1 MNEERRQA
9 SATDRERAAAA
20 DDRARMPA
28 VEPTPDSQTR
38 DAAAPGRAGSADT
51 PNTRVMLLPGDQAEA
66 LRGKWSDIQA
76 GFVDAPRSAV
86 ERADALV
93 VDTVKQ
99 LAHVFGMERAR
110 LEDQW
115 DRGGDVTTEDLRVTL
130 QRYRSFFDRLLSM

>member
-9 SATDRERAAAA
+9 SATDRERTAAA
-20 DDRARMPA
+20 DDRARVPA

-38 DAAAPGRAGSADT
+38 EAAFDRAGSADT
-51 PNTRVMLLPGDQAEA
+51 PNTRMMLLPGDQADA
-66 LRGKWSDIQA
+66 LRGKWTDIQA

-99 LAHVFGMERAR
+99 LARVFGMERAR

>member
-1 MNEERRQA
+1 MNEERRQV

-20 DDRARMPA
+20 DDRARVPA
-28 VEPTPDSQTR
+28 AEATPESHTR
-38 DAAAPGRAGSADT
+38 EAPPGRTGSADT
-51 PNTRVMLLPGDQAEA
+51 PNTRVMLLPGEEADA
-66 LRGKWSDIQA
+66 LRSKWTDIQA